1 MVKEDKYGNFT
12 TSDAKGFTNRQEAFY
27 HEGQLYEEERKR
39 EAEYRRMSKG
49 GRRSTLTFTEVVL
62 FGPALFLFVLLLLS
76 SSPVVLTILV
86 VWIFVAVLI
95 NRYLKKIPEKT
106 KKIYFWSSVILLGI
120 VFVAYKS
127 LTAQ

>member
-1 MVKEDKYGNFT
+1 MKEDKFGNFT

-49 GRRSTLTFTEVVL
+49 GRRSDLTFTEIVL
-62 FGPALFLFVLLLLS
+62 FGPALLLFVLLLLS
-76 SSPVVLTILV
+76 SSPIVLTILV

-106 KKIYFWSSVILLGI
+106 QKIYFWSSVIILGI

-127 LTAQ
+127 LTA